1 MPEARWKTKL
11 AAAVMVLGLVA
22 IVVVALTMFV
32 GGFTKSE
39 PVTVT
44 ASRSGLV
51 MEPDAKV
58 KLRGVEVGRVA
69 SIDEVDGQARIK
81 LDMDPSQ
88 LHLIPANSPVEIKS
102 TTVFGAKYVNFV
114 TPSDPSPKSLQPG
127 SVIGAESVTVE
138 FNTLFQNLST
148 LLQQIEPEKL
158 NATLGAISSA
168 LNGRGNE
175 LGELLGETD
184 AYLKKMNPTLPQL
197 KQDLNAAATVT
208 NTYADVTPDLMTLL
222 GNLTATSGSIV
233 EERENL
239 RMTLEN
245 AVALANNG
253 NQLLTDN
260 EANLTRA
267 LDLLEPTTA
276 LLSGYSPAI
285 SCLIVGLNKA
295 RPMAEQI
302 EGGGQAGFA
311 MSSSFLAGLEPY
323 TYPRDLP
330 KVNATGGPSCWGLPD
345 FDPKR
350 DGNAPFV
357 VTDNANTPYM
367 PSTKSTISMPTLF
380 QMLYGGTPV
389 AEGRN

>member
-11 AAAVMVLGLVA
+11 AATLMVFGLVA
-22 IVVVALTMFV
+22 IVVLALTMFV
-32 GGFTKSE
+32 GGFTRSE

-44 ASRSGLV
+44 AARSGLV
-51 MEPDAKV
+51 MDPDAKV

-69 SIDEVDGQARIK
+69 SIDEENGQARLK

-88 LHLIPANSPVEIKS
+88 LHFIPSNSTVEIKS

-114 TPSDPSPKSLQPG
+114 PPADPSPKSLQPG

-158 NATLGAISSA
+158 NATLGAIASA

-184 AYLKKMNPTLPQL
+184 AYLNKINPVLPQL
-197 KQDLNAAATVT
+197 KNDLSAADTVT

-222 GNLTATSGSIV
+222 GNLTATSGSVV

-245 AVALANNG
+245 AVALSDTG

-260 EANLTRA
+260 EADLTRA
-267 LDLLEPTTA
+267 LSLLEPTTA

-285 SCLIVGLNKA
+285 SCLVVGLNKA

-311 MSSSFLAGLEPY
+311 MSTNFLAGLEPY

-330 KVNATGGPSCWGLPD
+330 KVNATGGPNCWGLPD
-345 FDPKR
+345 FDPER

-357 VTDNANTPYM
+357 VTDSANTPYM
-367 PSTKSTISMPTLF
+367 PATETTLSVPTLF
-380 QMLYGGTPV
+380 QMLYGVTPP
-389 AEGRN
+389 AGGQK